1 MFRFDLLVVQGTLKS
16 LLQNH
21 NSKASI
27 LQYSVFLMVQLSHPY
42 MTTGVILQSENHRNL
57 NLYFLWNNDSVIASS
72 VSAETLNLLMC
83 VSV

>member
-1 MFRFDLLVVQGTLKS
+1 
-16 LLQNH
+16 
-21 NSKASI
+21 
-27 LQYSVFLMVQLSHPY
+27 MVQLSHPY